1 MHEMALC
8 QGMLDL
14 IEDQRRQDSFD
25 RVRRVVVEI
34 GALGHVDPHALRFAF
49 DVAAADTVA
58 ANAELDIREI
68 AGKGWCMDCSQEIAV
83 GKRGDGCPNC
93 GSFTLIMQQGEE
105 MRLKELEVA

>member
-14 IEDQRRQDSFD
+14 IDDQRAQDPFET
-25 RVRRVVVEI
+25 VRRVVVEI
-34 GALGHVDPHALRFAF
+34 GALGHVDPHALSFAF

-58 ANAELDIREI
+58 EKAKLEI
-68 AGKGWCMDCSQEIAV
+68 VEIPGRGWCMDCSSRIEIAQ
-83 GKRGDGCPNC
+83 RGDGCPNC
-93 GSFTLIMQQGEE
+93 GGFTLIMEQGEE

>member
-8 QGMLDL
+8 QGMLEL
-14 IEDQRRQDSFD
+14 IDVQRQKDGFE
-25 RVRRVVVEI
+25 RVRRIIVEV

-49 DVAAADTVA
+49 DVSAADTVA

-68 AGKGWCMDCSQEIAV
+68 PGRGWCMDCSREIAV
-83 GKRGDGCPNC
+83 EKRGDGCPHC

-105 MRLKELEVA
+105 LRLKELEVV